1 MVFAIP
7 QDGWSSCKEVTLEDM
22 ASDEQYD
29 PDTVYG
35 MASTLVFSQQSVC
48 MCTWLLHAHETL
60 EGAILLGSP
69 QGPTTLFQ

>member
-1 MVFAIP
+1 MLTVFAIP

-35 MASTLVFSQQSVC
+35 MASTLVVSQQ
-48 MCTWLLHAHETL
+48 
-60 EGAILLGSP
+60 
-69 QGPTTLFQ
+69 